1 MTSLPLRFSAGV
13 QALVVLL
20 SMLGL
25 ATAAAD
31 AEDPPAAPWHLDRSE
46 DGIEVYTRPVEGS
59 GVKAFKGVATVHAS
73 VDVILRVL
81 RDSDRFKTW
90 FPNTSESRLLDRE
103 GPVSHQYSVMDA
115 PWPVE
120 DRDNVLRSV
129 TSRDAGTGVVE
140 IVVDAEPDYYPV
152 QVDRIRVQKAHGSWR
167 LEPIGKDETR
177 VTFMM
182 HLEPGGGV
190 PEWLINL
197 RVVASPYEALTN
209 LRKVVRR

>member
-1 MTSLPLRFSAGV
+1 M
-13 QALVVLL
+13 
-20 SMLGL
+20 
-25 ATAAAD
+25 
-31 AEDPPAAPWHLDRSE
+31 
-46 DGIEVYTRPVEGS
+46 
-59 GVKAFKGVATVHAS
+59 ATVHAS

-103 GPVSHQYSVMDA
+103 GAVSHQYSVMDA

-167 LEPIGKDETR
+167 LEPIGEDETR

-209 LRKVVRR
+209 LRKIVRR